1 MYLKNEAIDSG
12 LVPMCLM
19 DLWYI
24 GSKLENEI
32 FYGRKQYYTRL
43 FLMNKTLLDQT
54 IKVGNHI
61 SIKTG
66 PKKYITDCLL

>member
-1 MYLKNEAIDSG
+1 M
-12 LVPMCLM
+12 
-19 DLWYI
+19 YI
-24 GSKLENEI
+24 GSKLENKI
-32 FYGRKQYYTRL
+32 FNGRKQYYTRL
-43 FLMNKTLLDQT
+43 FLMNKTLLDKT